1 MTQLETHLTLHPTPD
16 ALARLQLAGVVSDNC
31 LTVEDVAE
39 ADCER
44 AVKFLE
50 AASE

>member
-1 MTQLETHLTLHPTPD
+1 MSSLETHLTLHPTPD

-39 ADCER
+39 ADCEM
-44 AVKFLE
+44 AIQFLKDL
-50 AASE
+50 